1 MIQEYLDG
9 NRLVLLESGRDYFP
23 ALEQAI
29 RGARHEIYLE
39 AYIYADDPTG
49 RRIGKALADAA
60 ARGVS
65 VHVLVDGFGS
75 KAYFGSLHG
84 ELLQAG
90 VQVLVYRPDLTRLN
104 FRRNRLR
111 RMHRKLAVIDA
122 RVAFVGGIN
131 IIDDM
136 NTPRHTPP
144 RYDYAVRVEGP
155 LLAQIQTE
163 AENLWSLVA
172 WVNFRQRWR
181 VQRPVSPDVTPCGY
195 QRAALLVRDNVLHRS
210 DIEDA
215 YLSALQSAEEEII
228 IAVSYFFPGR
238 RFRRALVEAA
248 ARGVRVSL
256 VLQARVEYRLLH
268 YASRALYG
276 ALLHSGIDI
285 VEYHKSFMHAKVAV
299 VDGRWATVG
308 SSNIDPFSLLLA
320 REANLAVDDRKFAQ
334 ELRERL
340 RHAIDEGA
348 RPVKRERWARLPLW
362 NRVVIWGAY
371 GLARGL
377 IGLAGYA
384 GKL

>member
-1 MIQEYLDG
+1 MIYEYVDG

-23 ALEQAI
+23 ALEEAI
-29 RGARHEIYLE
+29 RSAQHEIYLE

-49 RRIGKALADAA
+49 RRIGEALADAA
-60 ARGVS
+60 ARGVA

-75 KAYFGSLHG
+75 KAYLGALHG
-84 ELLQAG
+84 ELLEAG

-144 RYDYAVRVEGP
+144 RFDYAVRVEGP

-181 VQRPVSPDVTPCGY
+181 VQRPVAPDVMPRGY
-195 QRAALLVRDNVLHRS
+195 QRAALLVRDNVMHRS

-215 YLSALQSAEEEII
+215 YLYALQSAEEEII

-276 ALLHSGIDI
+276 ALLQSDIDI

-334 ELRERL
+334 ELRESL
-340 RHAIDEGA
+340 RHAIDDGA

>member
-1 MIQEYLDG
+1 MTLEYLGG
-9 NRLVLLESGRDYFP
+9 NRLDLLESGAEYFP
-23 ALEQAI
+23 ALEAAI
-29 RGARHEIYLE
+29 RDARFEVYLE
-39 AYIYADDPTG
+39 AYIFADDPTG
-49 RRIGKALADAA
+49 RRIGGALAEAA
-60 ARGVS
+60 ARGVAA
-65 VHVLVDGFGS
+65 HVLVDGFGS
-75 KAYFGSLHG
+75 KAYFGALQG
-84 ELLQAG
+84 ELLAAG
-90 VQVLVYRPDLTRLN
+90 VQVLVYRPDLTRWN

-111 RMHRKLAVIDA
+111 RMHRKLAVIDG
-122 RVAFVGGIN
+122 RIGFVGGIN

-136 NTPRHTPP
+136 NTPRQTPP

-155 LLAQIQTE
+155 LLAQMQAE
-163 AENLWSLVA
+163 AEHLWSLVA

-181 VQRPVSPDVTPCGY
+181 VQRPVAVDVTPRGY
-195 QRAALLVRDNVLHRS
+195 QRAALVVRDNVMHRS

-215 YLSALQSAEEEII
+215 FLSAFESAEEEIV

-238 RFRRALVEAA
+238 RFRRALAEAA

-256 VLQARVEYRLLH
+256 LLQARVEYRLLH

-276 ALLHSGIDI
+276 ALLGAGIDI

-299 VDGRWATVG
+299 VDARWATVG

-320 REANLAVDDRKFAQ
+320 REANLAVDDRRFAQ
-334 ELRERL
+334 ELRESL
-340 RHAIDEGA
+340 RHAMEEGA

>member
-1 MIQEYLDG
+1 MIYEYVDG
-9 NRLVLLESGRDYFP
+9 NRLVLLESGQEYFP
-23 ALEQAI
+23 ALEAAI
-29 RGARHEIYLE
+29 RDARYEVYLE
-39 AYIYADDPTG
+39 TYIFADDPTG
-49 RRIGKALADAA
+49 RRIGAALADAVE
-60 ARGVS
+60 RGVA

-75 KAYFGSLHG
+75 KAYFGDLHA
-84 ELLQAG
+84 ELLAAG
-90 VQVLVYRPDLTRLN
+90 IQVLVYRPDLTRWN

-111 RMHRKLAVIDA
+111 RMHRKLAVIDG
-122 RVAFVGGIN
+122 RVGFVGGIN

-155 LLAQIQTE
+155 LLTQMQQE
-163 AENLWSLVA
+163 VEHLWSLVA
-172 WVNFRQRWR
+172 WVSFRQRWR
-181 VQRPVSPDVTPCGY
+181 AQRNAPVDATPRGH
-195 QRAALLVRDNVLHRS
+195 QRAALLVRDNLRHRS

-215 YLSALQSAEEEII
+215 YLSALQSAEEEIV

-238 RFRRALVEAA
+238 RFRRALLDAA
-248 ARGVRVSL
+248 QRGVRVSL
-256 VLQARVEYRLLH
+256 LLQARVEYRLLH
-268 YASRALYG
+268 YASRAIYG
-276 ALLHSGIDI
+276 ALLEGGVDI

-320 REANLAVDDRKFAQ
+320 REANLAVDDRRFSL
-334 ELRERL
+334 ELRASLQR
-340 RHAIDEGA
+340 AMNDGA
-348 RPVKRERWARLPLW
+348 KPVARERWARLPLW